1 MGMSSNQGQSNQ
13 AGVRSFYEQAMERT
27 KAMMEA
33 RKSKAGLG
41 VANTVIVEPAVRP
54 NGLDILK
61 ALASSEKPVGEMR
74 GILGQVMYECDWCC
88 LDAFEGDS
96 LVSIDSES
104 VFLDYLR
111 FVLSD
116 FLRPGTSRK
125 RFRFAA
131 EVIGEQNVTGN
142 GNPESGIL
150 TTEIEFRISLNDDFL
165 MKRYWLGDVKA
176 VLSEWTEYLEDPQTG
191 RSYRSDRWSLEIHRD
206 AARSGEEYTGS
217 GMIER
222 LLPGGKV
229 QRLVC
234 DSLDL
239 N

>member
-1 MGMSSNQGQSNQ
+1 MGMSSNQGQSSDQ
-13 AGVRSFYEQAMERT
+13 SSFYEQAMERT
-27 KAMMEA
+27 RAMMEA
-33 RKSKAGLG
+33 RKAGLG

-54 NGLDILK
+54 NGLEILK

-74 GILGQVMYECDWCC
+74 GILAQVMHECDWCC
-88 LDAFEGDS
+88 LDAFEGDTQAI
-96 LVSIDSES
+96 LSIDSES
-104 VFLDYLR
+104 VFWDYLR

-131 EVIGEQNVTGN
+131 EVIGEQDMTGN
-142 GNPESGIL
+142 GNPDSALL
-150 TTEIEFRISLNDDFL
+150 TTEVEFRISLNDDFI
-165 MKRYWLGDVKA
+165 MKSYWLGEVKA

-191 RSYRSDRWSLEIHRD
+191 RSYRSERWSLEIQRD
-206 AARSGEEYTGS
+206 SGRSDEECSGS
-217 GMIER
+217 ALIER